1 MHCRVVV
8 VSKLRKEESSHHQ
21 QNSKREREREK
32 ERGRFCVAHVHT
44 HATENTQR
52 LTTLFFPRDETVTV
66 RRQKKMRERARF
78 MHTHYPQFAFCE
90 RESCEKKGEKREFI
104 FCLPGWNK
112 VHSSQHSRLIIA
124 DAVDIPGGGGVL
136 SPLLLLHLFF
146 R

>member
-66 RRQKKMRERARF
+66 RRQKKCENARASCIHTIPNLLFVREKVVKKK
-78 MHTHYPQFAFCE
+78 E
-90 RESCEKKGEKREFI
+90 RKENSFFVYLAGTKFT
-104 FCLPGWNK
+104 
-112 VHSSQHSRLIIA
+112 RLNTL
-124 DAVDIPGGGGVL
+124 D
-136 SPLLLLHLFF
+136 
-146 R
+146 